1 MFLFERHGIV
11 KTQQL
16 QNAVEAFDFD
26 INSDEHIPN
35 IGRLIADKQVV
46 VVKQRVT
53 QARHYD
59 ILDSWGGPGMSPV
72 IGAIGTGKLKG
83 KHWNA
88 IRNTIIRIG
97 STIDPRHRNR
107 MQSVTFQKDHKG
119 RALGI
124 FTNGKLGWHNDQ
136 PSFESAQRVV
146 GLASVEGSEGS
157 QTTFLSS
164 AECYADLNHEDKT
177 QVDELLCVNSW
188 NMNYN
193 KDGALQNFAGEL
205 IEEQH
210 AIMRY
215 NGCPLDGLMAPLRAE
230 TASGVPGIHFPGSL
244 FGHFYGMTP
253 KESEK
258 FIKHIWSLMNQPK
271 HIYTHNWKN
280 GEVCYMDQA
289 ITLHARP
296 TSVDE
301 GNTRKMWRCSGYLDK
316 LYPNKGPMTMTIN
329 VDGKNIT
336 WDELFKRVD
345 EVRLAEYNSAKW
357 SKIFKRMP

>member
-26 INSDEHIPN
+26 INSDEHIPD

-316 LYPNKGPMTMTIN
+316 LYPNKGPMTMTVN

-345 EVRLAEYNSAKW
+345 EVRLTEYNSAKW

>member
-1 MFLFERHGIV
+1 V